1 MHYTIV
7 GPGYRRA
14 SSRSRL
20 PSAPDGGKAR
30 GRRINP
36 MAIDQV
42 DEKSIEKPEH
52 HDSKASFIAIFV
64 ALALLAVGEI
74 YSLNSLGKMRQ
85 TLEAEQAATKQAL
98 ATQINDRL
106 TALEQSN
113 ARVVEDLQDQLAQTS
128 KRAGATQTDLHRAR
142 ALVKRLQADQARE
155 AKEVKDEL
163 ARKANQEQVGALDG
177 KVTSTRQDLDE
188 TRKTLDATRQ
198 DLGMARSQ
206 FGTLI
211 ARNHDDIEYLRKLGQ
226 RNYYEFTLTK
236 NRAENV
242 AGVGLML
249 KKTNAK
255 HHRFNLNVIADDMAI
270 EKKNRTI
277 NEPIFFAVQGS
288 KSFYE
293 LVVNQVQSG
302 QVKGYIST
310 PRGTAEVASRSEG
323 AQ

>member
-1 MHYTIV
+1 
-7 GPGYRRA
+7 
-14 SSRSRL
+14 
-20 PSAPDGGKAR
+20 
-30 GRRINP
+30 

-323 AQ
+323 AP

>member
-1 MHYTIV
+1 
-7 GPGYRRA
+7 
-14 SSRSRL
+14 
-20 PSAPDGGKAR
+20 
-30 GRRINP
+30 

-42 DEKSIEKPEH
+42 EEKSVAEPEKQDH
-52 HDSKASFIAIFV
+52 TASFIAIFV

-74 YSLNSLGKMRQ
+74 YSLNSLGRVRQ
-85 TLEAEQAATKQAL
+85 AMDAQQAATKQAL
-98 ATQINDRL
+98 TAQINDRM

-113 ARVVEDLQDQLAQTS
+113 ARVVEDLEDQLQQTS
-128 KRAGATQTDLHRAR
+128 QRAGTTQKDLHRAR
-142 ALVKRLQADQARE
+142 ALVKKLQADQAKE
-155 AKEVKDEL
+155 AAEVKDEL
-163 ARKANQEQVGALDG
+163 AKKADQEQLGQLNGTVN
-177 KVTSTRQDLDE
+177 STRQDLDE
-188 TRKTLDATRQ
+188 TKKTLDATRQ

-236 NRAENV
+236 NTEAKV
-242 AGVGLML
+242 AGVGLTL
-249 KKTNAK
+249 KRTNVK
-255 HHRFNLNVIADDMAI
+255 HHRFNLNLLADDMTI
-270 EKKNRTI
+270 EKKNRTV
-277 NEPIFFAVQGS
+277 NEPMFFSVEGS

-310 PRGTAEVASRSEG
+310 PKTSAEVASRSEG